1 MNKMVK
7 TKKKA
12 VCRSSLLAFL
22 GKNNPKCFIIS
33 RRQNK
38 HLKMIYRWKEPQR
51 PLSLSRNIW
60 LTYQEKKHL
69 STVSILE
76 K

>member
-60 LTYQEKKHL
+60 LTLSRKK
-69 STVSILE
+69 TSIYSVYS
-76 K
+76 